1 MIEREIFKE
10 RNSVKKLDRGVV
22 RGGRGEETRVGNAGL
37 GDDEAFGVLDVTIV
51 TVFIEMRMERY
62 VRTFEAIEEVI
73 VISVVVVIKDGRVP
87 RGRMGHDLLRQGGE
101 FMVSGWTHGYV
112 W

>member
-1 MIEREIFKE
+1 MIECEIIKE

-37 GDDEAFGVLDVTIV
+37 GDDEALCVLDVAIV
-51 TVFIEMRMERY
+51 TVFVEVRVERD

-73 VISVVVVIKDGRVP
+73 VISVVVVVKDGRVP
-87 RGRMGHDLLRQGGE
+87 RGRMGHDLLR
-101 FMVSGWTHGYV
+101 
-112 W
+112 